1 MGATVAK
8 HVNYMVV
15 GKDPDK
21 LSMVTIWVIDLDTK
35 RGRAAGRGRD
45 CQFQQSGGS
54 KYFYLF

>member
-21 LSMVTIWVIDLDTK
+21 LSMVTIWVVSDLDTK

-45 CQFQQSGGS
+45 CQVQQSGGS
-54 KYFYLF
+54 WL